1 MNSLPQNHSPDDY
14 EKNEQKQ
21 VEPGNKYEVVP
32 TFALEQLLQH
42 ADALKNELDS
52 YRPLPEKEYLWSSL
66 QEKLISEWTY
76 HSNAIEGST
85 LTLGET
91 IFFLQYGLTVE
102 GKPLKDFLDVRNHAD
117 AIDLLYEFVK
127 EDRELSEAF
136 IKEINALLL
145 LGVTSTPAIDQ
156 FGMRTH
162 KPATPGKYKILAN
175 TVLQPDGS
183 IHEYVP
189 PIQVSG
195 EMKYLCDW
203 VNTQINILHP
213 IITGAIAHYNMVR
226 IHPFDD
232 GNGRGARILMNL
244 ILLKRKFPPAI
255 IKIEE
260 RRKYIEALIAV
271 DEGDLNPFIEFIA
284 KSSIATQEMM
294 IQILKNNG
302 TNKHK
307 KTSG

>member
-1 MNSLPQNHSPDDY
+1 MMNHMANNSDQNE
-14 EKNEQKQ
+14 EKRLLEESK
-21 VEPGNKYEVVP
+21 KAKATYEVVP

-42 ADALKNELDS
+42 ADALNNELDS
-52 YRPLPEKEYLWSSL
+52 YRPLPEKEHIWSAL

-91 IFFLQYGLTVE
+91 IFFLQYGLTAE

-117 AIDLLYEFVK
+117 AIGLLYEFVK
-127 EDRELSEAF
+127 EDRNLSEAF

-156 FGMRTH
+156 FGMRSR
-162 KPATPGKYKILAN
+162 KPATPGKYKISAN
-175 TVLQPDGS
+175 TVLQTDGT

-189 PIQVSG
+189 PVQVSS
-195 EMKYLCDW
+195 EMEYLCNW

-213 IITGAIAHYNMVR
+213 VITGAIAHYNMVR

-244 ILLKRKFPPAI
+244 ILLKRKYPPAI

-260 RRKYIEALIAV
+260 RRKYIKAHIAG

-294 IQILKNNG
+294 LQILKSNG
-302 TNKHK
+302 TK
-307 KTSG
+307 K